1 MLLLQVNIPQAP
13 VGREVHF
20 VTLDCAFIASLGLLE
35 VFIAHVL
42 MTTQCV
48 GICTALVKLNGT
60 VEELDRYLVLFLQR
74 ERIAYCHPR
83 TGREGVQLDC
93 HIGSL
98 AEYDLLLELPQ
109 AG

>member
-1 MLLLQVNIPQAP
+1 MCLPYIEHSFKTILFLLHWQP
-13 VGREVHF
+13 VAQNF
-20 VTLDCAFIASLGLLE
+20 SCLS
-35 VFIAHVL
+35 
-42 MTTQCV
+42 